1 MRLEP
6 KVCLGNHQNRCD
18 GDGYCMLCD
27 FHIGWT
33 CACMKDDMLWE
44 SADAVRRAGGLCDD
58 ADCDR
63 GDGRGGAPM
72 SLRQWLRHDVRG

>member
-44 SADAVRRAGGLCDD
+44 SADAVRRAG
-58 ADCDR
+58 A
-63 GDGRGGAPM
+63 GGVSVMMLIAIGAM
-72 SLRQWLRHDVRG
+72 ATVERR